1 MISYSSVNNMNTPS
15 TRSECITIGRLAPD
29 FIALSTQGYVR
40 LSDYKGKWLLLASSP
55 YAFGAVST
63 TEIISLAQ
71 NYEELKKRN
80 VEVISITTDNL
91 PANLSWIYEIY
102 QSTGIAIPFPIIADA
117 DLSISEL
124 YGMLNPDRMY
134 GETVRDAFII
144 NPFGKIRS
152 ILSLPVTN
160 GRSGEELLRIID
172 ALQFTEQY
180 NLYTPAGWHP
190 GDPALLP
197 TPNTL
202 DEIIARVNTS
212 EALGINCPSWYVC
225 YTNMPSGYQDG
236 NNPTIS

>member
-1 MISYSSVNNMNTPS
+1 MISYSSVNNVNTPAK
-15 TRSECITIGRLAPD
+15 RSECITIGRLAPD

-80 VEVISITTDNL
+80 VEVLSITTDNL
-91 PANLSWIYEIY
+91 PANLAWIYEIY
-102 QSTGIAIPFPIIADA
+102 KSTGIVIPFPIIADA

-124 YGMLNPDRMY
+124 YGMLNPDRLY

-152 ILSLPVTN
+152 ILSLPASN

-172 ALQFTEQY
+172 AIQLTDQY
-180 NLYTPAGWHP
+180 NLYTPADWHP
-190 GDPALLP
+190 GDPTLLP
-197 TPNTL
+197 APNTL

-212 EALGINCPSWYVC
+212 EVLGINCPSWYVC
-225 YTNMPSGYQDG
+225 YTDVPLGTQEG
-236 NNPTIS
+236 NNPTTS